1 MPDVVLVRK
10 CYPNYRRVNQHRN
23 WKLKKL
29 DMVGMEMVSHL
40 QEQEES
46 NRKVN
51 LKKEE
56 QEYEQ
61 FLMDLEEDADM
72 RHEVNIYKDK
82 TAAAPILSGDVE
94 PDAPVIPLE
103 EMLEEMNL
111 DEEVQGDDMVLE
123 GTSDEENGR
132 L

>member
-1 MPDVVLVRK
+1 MRK

-29 DMVGMEMVSHL
+29 DMVGMETVSHL

>member
-1 MPDVVLVRK
+1 MVLVRK
-10 CYPNYRRVNQHRN
+10 CYPNYRRVNHHRN

-29 DMVGMEMVSHL
+29 EMVR
-40 QEQEES
+40 
-46 NRKVN
+46 NRGVN

-82 TAAAPILSGDVE
+82 TAAAPILTGDVE

>member
-1 MPDVVLVRK
+1 M
-10 CYPNYRRVNQHRN
+10 
-23 WKLKKL
+23 
-29 DMVGMEMVSHL
+29 
-40 QEQEES
+40 
-46 NRKVN
+46 
-51 LKKEE
+51 
-56 QEYEQ
+56 
-61 FLMDLEEDADM
+61 
-72 RHEVNIYKDK
+72 YKRQ
-82 TAAAPILSGDVE
+82 APILSGDVE